1 MASESGTS
9 YIGVTDNLIRR
20 VYEHKTELI
29 KGFTQ
34 KYGCK
39 KLIYYEQVPNV
50 ESAILREKQLK
61 KWRRKK
67 KEILIREMN
76 SGWKDLYSTIL

>member
-1 MASESGTS
+1 MASESGTI
-9 YIGVTDNLIRR
+9 YIGITDDLTRR
-20 VYEHKTELI
+20 TYEHKTGLV

-39 KLIYYEQVPNV
+39 KLIYYEQFQDI

-61 KWRRKK
+61 KWRREK
-67 KEILIREMN
+67 KEILIRKIN
-76 SGWKDLYSTIL
+76 PGWKDLYPSIL